1 MLGNLPQ
8 TEHVFFVSGYIPEKY
23 GAAVEK
29 ELTGRYEA
37 VVERT
42 QIDEGEEA
50 PVLLQ
55 NNSFASS
62 VEGVISA
69 FGLPGKGDIDPSMI
83 TAVCYVFL
91 FGLMLS
97 DAALRRAG
105 FGGLCGGS
113 DPVSADGG
121 GDEKIS
127 AAVFLVRTL
136 HPVLGNYVR
145 RIFRR
150 RD

>member
-1 MLGNLPQ
+1 MQFRPSCPTAGPQGCLSDAEKRAEQLEKTNENLKRQIMDFQEVQKQIRMLADYFRIRADKYEVLGNLPQ

-42 QIDEGEEA
+42 QIDEEEEA

-69 FGLPGKGDIDPSMI
+69 FWPAGK
-83 TAVCYVFL
+83 
-91 FGLMLS
+91 
-97 DAALRRAG
+97 RA
-105 FGGLCGGS
+105 
-113 DPVSADGG
+113 
-121 GDEKIS
+121 IS
-127 AAVFLVRTL
+127 IR
-136 HPVLGNYVR
+136 P
-145 RIFRR
+145 
-150 RD
+150 